1 MNIMEYIFWAS
12 FLLLVYIY
20 AGYPF
25 FIAARACLFPR
36 PVKKSPFSGTC
47 SLIIAARNE
56 ADNLPAKIESIL
68 AQSALSTVVEIVIGS
83 DASTDRTAEVVRSYA
98 DPRIKLVEF
107 TERRGKP
114 SVLNDLMHCCTGDVV
129 IMNDA
134 RQRLDPKAL
143 ETLLAPF
150 ADPGVGVVS
159 GELVFEGR
167 VHSVPGATG
176 ALYAIRRSLFKPI
189 PPETILDDVAI
200 PMQAVVTG
208 MRCIFEQGARVYD
221 KPSSTAGQESVR
233 KRRTIAGVAQL
244 IGLYPEWLLP
254 WKNPIWLAFLSHK
267 VLRLLSPIFML
278 NLLIINVMLHSVSL
292 YQLVGIGQI
301 FFYGAAIGGWVA
313 NRKGLRSRILGIPLM
328 FVALNISTLYAL
340 WDAIRGRYRVVW
352 TQVYRL

>member
-1 MNIMEYIFWAS
+1 MDTYWRYEKWI
-12 FLLLVYIY
+12 
-20 AGYPF
+20 
-25 FIAARACLFPR
+25 
-36 PVKKSPFSGTC
+36 
-47 SLIIAARNE
+47 RN
-56 ADNLPAKIESIL
+56 A
-68 AQSALSTVVEIVIGS
+68 
-83 DASTDRTAEVVRSYA
+83 
-98 DPRIKLVEF
+98 
-107 TERRGKP
+107 
-114 SVLNDLMHCCTGDVV
+114 
-129 IMNDA
+129 
-134 RQRLDPKAL
+134 
-143 ETLLAPF
+143 
-150 ADPGVGVVS
+150 
-159 GELVFEGR
+159 EGR